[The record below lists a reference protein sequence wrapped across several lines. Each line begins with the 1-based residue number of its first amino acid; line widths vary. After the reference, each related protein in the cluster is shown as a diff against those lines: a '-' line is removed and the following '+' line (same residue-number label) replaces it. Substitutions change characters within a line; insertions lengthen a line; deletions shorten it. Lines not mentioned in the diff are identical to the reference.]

1 MLRIREAAKSLMR
14 DTRLFLRM
22 LADPRTPVAARLLAV
37 FAVLYVIFPFDLIPD
52 YVPIYGL
59 VDDIIV
65 VAIAIVAIWR
75 LIPPAVMQQFRP
87 PPPAN
92 DNGAAPRRG
101 ATTALLVAL
110 VIILALTAA
119 AWWGYGFVA
128 SPGEIR
134 AVPDQSASYPA
145 AAK

>member
-1 MLRIREAAKSLMR
+1 MVRIREAAKNLMR

-22 LADPRTPVAARLLAV
+22 LADQRTPVAARLLAG
-37 FAVLYVIFPFDLIPD
+37 FAVLYVIFPLDLIPD
-52 YVPIYGL
+52 YVPVYGL
-59 VDDIIV
+59 IDDIIV

-75 LIPPAVMQQFRP
+75 LIPAAVMEQFRP

-101 ATTALLVAL
+101 STTALLIVL

-128 SPGEIR
+128 SPGEI
-134 AVPDQSASYPA
+134 SASGG
-145 AAK
+145 